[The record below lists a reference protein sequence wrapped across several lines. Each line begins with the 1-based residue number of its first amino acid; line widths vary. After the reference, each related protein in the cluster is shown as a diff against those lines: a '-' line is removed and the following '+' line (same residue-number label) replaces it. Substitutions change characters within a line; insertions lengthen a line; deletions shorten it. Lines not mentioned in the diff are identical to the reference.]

1 MIMKNLRTRAYGLAL
16 AILTMAFPTG
26 VPAQEVIDSSTARR
40 ESTTTARAIKWE
52 TSLTDAQAQAERNH
66 KPILWVHM
74 LGNIDGFT

>member
-1 MIMKNLRTRAYGLAL
+1 MKNLPTRASSLAL
-16 AILTMAFPTG
+16 AILTMAFSTG
-26 VPAQEVIDSSTARR
+26 ASAQEVIDSSTARR

-52 TSLTDAQAQAERNH
+52 TSLTDAQTQAERNH

>member
-1 MIMKNLRTRAYGLAL
+1 MKLLRTQITGLAL
-16 AILTMAFPTG
+16 AMLSMACAAG
-26 VPAQEVIDSSTARR
+26 VPASEVIDSSTARR

-52 TSLTDAQAQAERNH
+52 TSLPEAQAQAERNR